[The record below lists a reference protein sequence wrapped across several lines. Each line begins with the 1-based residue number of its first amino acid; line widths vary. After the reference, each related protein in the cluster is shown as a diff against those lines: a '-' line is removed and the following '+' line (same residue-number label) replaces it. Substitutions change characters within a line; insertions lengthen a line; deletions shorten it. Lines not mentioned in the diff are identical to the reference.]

1 MGGFPGGSDGKIVSD
16 EKLETDSKHLLAQQK
31 K

>member
-16 EKLETDSKHLLAQQK
+16 EKLETDSKNLLAQQK